1 MAMASYSGSEASRA
15 SSIAEGLAEP
25 NRRSPFLGICQGDY
39 GHDVGRTTRKGRAAM
54 PSITGCHHMALTVSD
69 ADRSAEWYS
78 SLLNMPV
85 VLSHDGDDVRF
96 RIMAHPESGW
106 MLSVRQYR
114 DWPADGF
121 DELRTGLDHVAFCVA
136 SQAELQAWEKEL
148 SARGITFTPTA
159 ETPIGSVVV
168 FRDPD
173 NIQLEFWLPS
183 ELSRGP
189 ARGCEAG

>member
-1 MAMASYSGSEASRA
+1 MA
-15 SSIAEGLAEP
+15 
-25 NRRSPFLGICQGDY
+25 
-39 GHDVGRTTRKGRAAM
+39 
-54 PSITGCHHMALTVSD
+54 SITGCHHMALTVSD

-96 RIMAHPESGW
+96 RILAHPESGW
-106 MLSVRQYR
+106 LLGVRQYPDR
-114 DWPADGF
+114 PADSF
-121 DELRTGLDHVAFCVA
+121 NEFRTGLDHVAFRVA

-148 SARGITFTPTA
+148 SARGIAFTPTA

-173 NIQLEFWLPS
+173 NIQLEFWLPA
-183 ELSRGP
+183 ELSRASPGA
-189 ARGCEAG
+189 ARRVSLPREVRT